1 MRTGATRSTAF
12 RGRRSPE
19 AVESRGSMPRRK
31 RPPRS
36 TLALRWLG
44 VAGLVAIALAYV
56 HPLRSYEAARGR
68 VAERRTELAALERTN
83 AGLERR
89 LAESGEDAFVE
100 REARRLGLVR
110 PGEHLYIVKGVK
122 EWRKPSIP

>member
-1 MRTGATRSTAF
+1 
-12 RGRRSPE
+12 
-19 AVESRGSMPRRK
+19 MPRRR

-44 VAGLVAIALAYV
+44 IAGLAAIALAYV

-68 VAERRTELAALERTN
+68 VAERRAEVAALGRTN
-83 AGLERR
+83 AGLERK
-89 LAESGEDAFVE
+89 LAQSGKNAFIE

-110 PGEHLYIVKGVK
+110 PGERLYIVKGLE
-122 EWRKPSIP
+122 EWRKASIP